1 MKKKEAPANEPGP
14 VVYCGP
20 ALPGVARQ
28 YTVYRGGFPGP
39 LAEALADNP
48 ALSGLVLPL
57 DRLPEARKAISG
69 RTGPLYRLYQLAQE
83 KQKEA

>member
-1 MKKKEAPANEPGP
+1 MKKKEAPVNDSGP
-14 VVYCGP
+14 MVYCGP

-28 YTVYRGGFPGP
+28 YTVYRNGIPGP
-39 LAEALADNP
+39 LAEALADNS

-57 DRLPEARKAISG
+57 DRLPEARKSISG
-69 RTGPLYRLYQLAQE
+69 RAGPLYRLYQLAQE